1 MTFRYLLVYSLN
13 LKKKFFFLK
22 VVLWRYL
29 DPITVARGLDLPGM
43 SPANEGHP
51 VWLLVSRLKEHKILR
66 GEKKQ
71 VLTKDGG
78 LQDTDLYRLTRESF
92 L

>member
-1 MTFRYLLVYSLN
+1 M
-13 LKKKFFFLK
+13 
-22 VVLWRYL
+22 
-29 DPITVARGLDLPGM
+29 ARGLDLPGM

-51 VWLLVSRLKEHKILR
+51 VWLLVSRLKEHKVLC
-66 GEKKQ
+66 GKKKQ

-78 LQDTDLYRLTRESF
+78 LHDTDLYRPTREPV